1 MPNSPDNTKRREELA
16 REQSLTVLEQAIGDR
31 EQVAGDRDQ
40 SRIDHEQIN
49 HDDRREGNAA
59 SDHREDHINDDRQ
72 AEELDKIRARLNLPT
87 SEQPDAADA
96 IPTAL
101 PDPAGS
107 DRPRP
112 PESLD
117 RSRAAGRAG
126 LGGGASWTEAG
137 RAGLRR
143 GGSWA
148 ARGC

>member
-87 SEQPDAADA
+87 SEQPDAA
-96 IPTAL
+96 
-101 PDPAGS
+101 
-107 DRPRP
+107 
-112 PESLD
+112 ESLD

-143 GGSWA
+143 GELD
-148 ARGC
+148 